1 MWVILLSDLA
11 SYVDSEG
18 GGERD
23 ATESMTDSRDVGL
36 LDHMWT
42 QREVGKGMPQSQ

>member
-1 MWVILLSDLA
+1 M
-11 SYVDSEG
+11 DSEG

-36 LDHMWT
+36 LDSVADSK
-42 QREVGKGMPQSQ
+42 VGEM